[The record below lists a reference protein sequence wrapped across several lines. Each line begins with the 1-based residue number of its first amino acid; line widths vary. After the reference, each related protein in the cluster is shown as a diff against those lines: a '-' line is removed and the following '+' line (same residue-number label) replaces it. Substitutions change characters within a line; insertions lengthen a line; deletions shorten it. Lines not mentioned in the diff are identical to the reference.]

1 MKLHQ
6 ELRKPNCEDEYDP
19 NAIPKYIPIDPDKDL
34 KLLKE
39 WQFTY
44 FGGRDNWRVPGTIK
58 VFSNDVSMDFD
69 FYLQATVNYPNE
81 EIPFYS
87 VISSVDQWGTYHHFK
102 TTPIR
107 PKQTELSFAQEWG
120 NPSFLKA
127 LGEALVYLSEI
138 SEPDPQQYR
147 DSFKKKDEN

>member
-6 ELRKPNCEDEYDP
+6 ELKKPNYEGEYDP
-19 NAIPKYIPIDPDKDL
+19 NALPKYIPIDPNKDL
-34 KLLKE
+34 NLLKE
-39 WQFTY
+39 WEFTY

-87 VISSVDQWGTYHHFK
+87 ILSIVDQWGTFHNFK
-102 TTPIR
+102 ATHIR
-107 PKQTELSFAQEWG
+107 PEDRSLSFSQEWG

-127 LGEALVYLSEI
+127 LGEAMVYLAEL
-138 SEPDPQQYR
+138 SEPDPQEYINA
-147 DSFKKKDEN
+147 FKKKDEN